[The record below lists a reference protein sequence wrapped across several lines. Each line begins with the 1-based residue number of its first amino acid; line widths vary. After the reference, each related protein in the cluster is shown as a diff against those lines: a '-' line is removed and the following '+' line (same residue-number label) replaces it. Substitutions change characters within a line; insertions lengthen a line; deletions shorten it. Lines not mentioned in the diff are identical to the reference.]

1 MFFNVLLR
9 RNPLFIKVYKS
20 DIAIFFS
27 RLVAFTFEFIIEA
40 QGGVEIIDDR
50 DVLMEAGGM
59 LFPFMFPQGAVAFWC
74 GAFITA
80 WPIFV

>member
-1 MFFNVLLR
+1 M
-9 RNPLFIKVYKS
+9 
-20 DIAIFFS
+20 
-27 RLVAFTFEFIIEA
+27 IEV

-50 DVLMEAGGM
+50 DVLMEACGM
-59 LFPFMFPQGAVAFWC
+59 FFPLMFPQGVVTVRC